1 MHSMGWLTVSPVVA
15 RPTPPYPPGDK
26 LDIKEGPSGLY
37 IPNLRIEAVNS
48 PEDVAAVLQKGKQNR
63 STFATNMNEHSSRSH
78 LVLSIYAV
86 AKHLTKGEAC
96 SECWHDPSS
105 SGGSTSSS

>member
-1 MHSMGWLTVSPVVA
+1 MWHPA
-15 RPTPPYPPGDK
+15 GDK

-48 PEDVAAVLQKGKQNR
+48 PEDAAAVLQKGKQNR

-78 LVLSIYAV
+78 LVLSVYVTAR
-86 AKHLTKGEAC
+86 HLTKGNC
-96 SECWHDPSS
+96 HCHD
-105 SGGSTSSS
+105 